1 MLKSSG
7 IRTFGLRSSSG
18 NRRIPLARRL
28 FGTDGVRGVANTDP
42 MTVETA
48 LAMGQAAAYLFRG
61 KSGRHRILIGKDTR
75 LSGYMFETALAA
87 GICAMG
93 GDVMLVGPM
102 PTPGIAFLTHSMR
115 ADAGVVISAS
125 HNPYPDNGIK
135 FFGRDGF
142 KLPDDVE
149 SRIEDLMHGEH
160 LKENRPPSPQIGKAQ
175 RIDDATGR
183 YIVYLKSTFPAH
195 LSLEGMRIVVDCANG
210 AAYRIAPQVFSE
222 LGAEVIPIGVSPN
235 GVNINDRCGSL
246 YPEVVSAKVKEA
258 RADIGISLDGDA
270 DRVIVVDQMGVVQ
283 DGDRIMAI
291 CAGEMARKRKL
302 AKNTVVATV
311 MSNIGLELFLKDRKI
326 KLLRA
331 PVGDRYVVEAM
342 RAGGY
347 NFGGEQSGHLIFLD
361 HATTG
366 DGVLAALQLLAVMV
380 ESGKKI
386 SDLGKDLVV
395 FPQMLHNIRMKERVP
410 LESMKGFLKARSD
423 FEKELGGRGRIVVRY
438 SGTEPLLR
446 IMVEGENQDE
456 VETIVKALG
465 EKARE
470 EAR

>member
-1 MLKSSG
+1 M
-7 IRTFGLRSSSG
+7 
-18 NRRIPLARRL
+18 RRL

-48 LAMGQAAAYLFRG
+48 LALGQAVAHMFRG
-61 KSGRHRILIGKDTR
+61 KNGRHKIVIGKDTR
-75 LSGYMFETALAA
+75 LSGYMFETALSA

-93 GDVMLVGPM
+93 GDVLLVGPM

-149 SRIEDLMHGEH
+149 DRIESLMYGEH
-160 LKENRPPSPQIGKAQ
+160 LKENRPPSPEIGKAQ

-183 YIVYLKSTFPAH
+183 YIVYLKSTFPAN
-195 LSLEGMRIVVDCANG
+195 LSLERLRIVVDCANG
-210 AAYRIAPQVFSE
+210 AAYRIAPLVFSE

-235 GVNINDRCGSL
+235 GVNINDQCGSL
-246 YPEVVSAKVKEA
+246 YPEVVAAKVREA

-270 DRVIVVDQMGVVQ
+270 DRVIVVDEKGVVL
-283 DGDRIMAI
+283 DGDRLMAI
-291 CAGEMARKRKL
+291 CAGEMSRKGRL
-302 AKNTVVATV
+302 AKHTVVATV
-311 MSNIGLELFLKDRKI
+311 MSNIGLELYLKERKI

-342 RAGGY
+342 RAGNY

-366 DGVLAALQLLAVMV
+366 DGVLAALQLLGVMV
-380 ESGKKI
+380 DSGKKV
-386 SDLGKDLVV
+386 SELGRELVV
-395 FPQMLHNIRMKERVP
+395 FPQMLHNIRMKHRVP
-410 LESMKGFLKARSD
+410 LESMKGFRKAQAE
-423 FEKELGGRGRIVVRY
+423 FEKTLGSRGRIVVRY

-446 IMVEGENQDE
+446 IMVEGEKLDE
-456 VETIVKALG
+456 VEAIVKALG

>member
-1 MLKSSG
+1 
-7 IRTFGLRSSSG
+7 
-18 NRRIPLARRL
+18 
-28 FGTDGVRGVANTDP
+28 

-48 LAMGQAAAYLFRG
+48 LALGQAAAHLFRG
-61 KSGRHRILIGKDTR
+61 KNGRHKIVIGKDTR
-75 LSGYMFETALAA
+75 LSGYMFETALSA

-93 GDVMLVGPM
+93 GDVLIVGPM

-142 KLPDDVE
+142 KLPDEVE
-149 SRIEDLMHGEH
+149 DRIERLMYGEH
-160 LKENRPPSPQIGKAQ
+160 LKENRPPSPAIGKAQ

-183 YIVYLKSTFPAH
+183 YIVYLKSTFPSN
-195 LSLEGMRIVVDCANG
+195 LSLERMRIVVDCANG
-210 AAYRIAPQVFSE
+210 AAYRIAPLVFAE

-235 GVNINDRCGSL
+235 GVNINDQCGSL
-246 YPEVVSAKVKEA
+246 YPEVVAAKVREA

-270 DRVIVVDQMGVVQ
+270 DRVIVVDEKGGIL
-283 DGDRIMAI
+283 DGDRVMAI
-291 CAGEMARKRKL
+291 CAGEMARKGKL
-302 AKNTVVATV
+302 AKNTVVSTV
-311 MSNIGLELFLKDRKI
+311 MSNIGLEIYLKERKI

-342 RAGGY
+342 RAGNY

-366 DGVLAALQLLAVMV
+366 DGVLAALQLLAIMV
-380 ESGKKI
+380 ESGKKV
-386 SDLGKDLVV
+386 SELGKKLNV
-395 FPQMLHNIRMKERVP
+395 FPQLLHNIRMKHRVP
-410 LESMKGFLKARSD
+410 LESMKEFRKTQAE
-423 FEKELGGRGRIVVRY
+423 FEKALGSRGRIVVRY

-446 IMVEGENQDE
+446 IMVEGEDRDE
-456 VETIVKALG
+456 VEAIVKALG
-465 EKARE
+465 EKARAE
-470 EAR
+470 GR

>member
-1 MLKSSG
+1 V
-7 IRTFGLRSSSG
+7 
-18 NRRIPLARRL
+18 RRL

-48 LAMGQAAAYLFRG
+48 LALGQAAAHLFRG
-61 KSGRHRILIGKDTR
+61 KNGRHKIVIGKDTR
-75 LSGYMFETALAA
+75 LSGYMFETALSA

-93 GDVMLVGPM
+93 GDVLIVGPM

-142 KLPDDVE
+142 KLPDEVE
-149 SRIEDLMHGEH
+149 DRIERLMYGEH
-160 LKENRPPSPQIGKAQ
+160 LKENRPPSPAIGKAQ

-183 YIVYLKSTFPAH
+183 YIVYLKSTFPAN
-195 LSLEGMRIVVDCANG
+195 LSLERLRIVVDCANG
-210 AAYRIAPQVFSE
+210 AAYRIAPLVFAE
-222 LGAEVIPIGVSPN
+222 LGAEVITIGVSPN
-235 GVNINDRCGSL
+235 GVNINDQCGSL
-246 YPEVVSAKVKEA
+246 YPEVVAAKVREA

-270 DRVIVVDQMGVVQ
+270 DRVIVVDEKGGIL
-283 DGDRIMAI
+283 DGDRVMAI
-291 CAGEMARKRKL
+291 CAGEMARKGRL
-302 AKNTVVATV
+302 AKNTVVSTV
-311 MSNIGLELFLKDRKI
+311 MSNIGLEIYLKERKI

-342 RAGGY
+342 RAGNY

-366 DGVLAALQLLAVMV
+366 DGVLAALQLLAIMV
-380 ESGKKI
+380 ESGKKV
-386 SDLGKDLVV
+386 SELGKKLNV
-395 FPQMLHNIRMKERVP
+395 FPQLLHNIRMKHRVP
-410 LESMKGFLKARSD
+410 LESMKGFRKAQAE
-423 FEKELGGRGRIVVRY
+423 FEKALGSRGRIVVRY

-446 IMVEGENQDE
+446 IMVEGEDRDE
-456 VETIVKALG
+456 VEAIVKALG
-465 EKARE
+465 EKARAE
-470 EAR
+470 GR

>member
-1 MLKSSG
+1 
-7 IRTFGLRSSSG
+7 
-18 NRRIPLARRL
+18 
-28 FGTDGVRGVANTDP
+28 

-48 LAMGQAAAYLFRG
+48 LAMGQAAAHLFRG
-61 KSGRHRILIGKDTR
+61 KNGRHKIVIGKDTR
-75 LSGYMFETALAA
+75 LSGYMFETALSA

-93 GDVMLVGPM
+93 GDVLLVGPM

-115 ADAGVVISAS
+115 ADAGIVISAS

-149 SRIEDLMHGEH
+149 DRIESLMYGEL
-160 LKENRPPSPQIGKAQ
+160 LKEDRPPSPQIGKAQ

-195 LSLEGMRIVVDCANG
+195 LSLERMRIVVDCANG
-210 AAYRIAPQVFSE
+210 AAYRIAPQVFAE
-222 LGAEVIPIGVSPN
+222 LGADVIPIGVSPN
-235 GVNINDRCGSL
+235 GVNINDQCGSL
-246 YPEVVSAKVKEA
+246 YPEVVSAKVRDA

-270 DRVIVVDQMGVVQ
+270 DRVIVVDEKGGIL

-291 CAGEMARKRKL
+291 CAGEMARKGRL
-302 AKNTVVATV
+302 AKNTVVATA
-311 MSNIGLELFLKDRKI
+311 MSNIGLELYLKERKV

-342 RAGGY
+342 RAGKY

-366 DGVLAALQLLAVMV
+366 DGALAALQLLGIMV
-380 ESGKKI
+380 GSGKKL
-386 SDLGKDLVV
+386 SELGRELAV
-395 FPQMLHNIRMKERVP
+395 FPQMLHNIRMKHRVP
-410 LESMKGFLKARSD
+410 LESMKGFRKAQAE
-423 FEKELGGRGRIVVRY
+423 FEKALGSRGRIVVRY

-446 IMVEGENQDE
+446 IMVEGENPDV
-456 VETIVKALG
+456 VEEIVNALS

-470 EAR
+470 ESR

>member
-1 MLKSSG
+1 M
-7 IRTFGLRSSSG
+7 
-18 NRRIPLARRL
+18 RRL

-48 LAMGQAAAYLFRG
+48 LALGQAAAHLFRG
-61 KSGRHRILIGKDTR
+61 KNGYHKIVIGKDTR
-75 LSGYMFETALAA
+75 LSGYMFETALSA

-93 GDVMLVGPM
+93 GDVLLVGPM

-115 ADAGVVISAS
+115 ADAGIVISAS

-149 SRIEDLMHGEH
+149 DRIERLMYGEH
-160 LKENRPPSPQIGKAQ
+160 LKESRPPSPQIGKAH

-195 LSLEGMRIVVDCANG
+195 LSLDRLRIVVDCANG
-210 AAYRIAPQVFSE
+210 AAYRIAPLVFAE
-222 LGAEVIPIGVSPN
+222 MGAEVIPIGVSPN
-235 GVNINDRCGSL
+235 GVNINDQCGSL
-246 YPEVVSAKVKEA
+246 YPEVVAAKVREA

-270 DRVIVVDQMGVVQ
+270 DRVIVVDEKGTIL
-283 DGDRIMAI
+283 DGDRLMAV

-311 MSNIGLELFLKDRKI
+311 MSNIGLELYLKERKI

-342 RAGGY
+342 RAGNF

-366 DGVLAALQLLAVMV
+366 DGMLAALQLLGIMV
-380 ESGKKI
+380 ESGRKV
-386 SDLGKDLVV
+386 SELGKELAV
-395 FPQMLHNIRMKERVP
+395 FPQMLHNIRMKHRVP
-410 LESMKGFLKARSD
+410 LESMKGFRKAQAE
-423 FEKELGGRGRIVVRY
+423 FEKALGRRGRIVVRY

-446 IMVEGENQDE
+446 IMAEGENRE
-456 VETIVKALG
+456 EIEAIVMALG
-465 EKARE
+465 EKAKE
-470 EAR
+470 EGR

>member
-1 MLKSSG
+1 
-7 IRTFGLRSSSG
+7 
-18 NRRIPLARRL
+18 
-28 FGTDGVRGVANTDP
+28 

-48 LAMGQAAAYLFRG
+48 LALGQAAAHLFRG
-61 KSGRHRILIGKDTR
+61 KNGHHKIVIGKDTR
-75 LSGYMFETALAA
+75 LSGYMFETALSA

-93 GDVMLVGPM
+93 GDVLLVGPM

-115 ADAGVVISAS
+115 ADAGIVISAS

-149 SRIEDLMHGEH
+149 DRIERLMYGEH
-160 LKENRPPSPQIGKAQ
+160 LKESRPPSPQIGKAH

-195 LSLEGMRIVVDCANG
+195 LSLDRLRIVVDCANG
-210 AAYRIAPQVFSE
+210 AAYRIAPLVFAE

-235 GVNINDRCGSL
+235 GVNINDQCGSL
-246 YPEVVSAKVKEA
+246 YPEVVAAKVREA

-270 DRVIVVDQMGVVQ
+270 DRVIVVDEKGRIL
-283 DGDRIMAI
+283 DGDRLMAV

-311 MSNIGLELFLKDRKI
+311 MSNIGLELYLKERKI

-342 RAGGY
+342 RAGNF

-366 DGVLAALQLLAVMV
+366 DGMLAALQLLGIMV
-380 ESGKKI
+380 ESGRKV
-386 SDLGKDLVV
+386 SELGKELAV
-395 FPQMLHNIRMKERVP
+395 FPQMLHNIRMKHRVP
-410 LESMKGFLKARSD
+410 LESMKGFRKAQAE
-423 FEKELGGRGRIVVRY
+423 FEKALGRRGRIVVRY

-446 IMVEGENQDE
+446 IMAEGENRE
-456 VETIVKALG
+456 EIEAIVMALG
-465 EKARE
+465 EKAKE
-470 EAR
+470 EGR

>member
-1 MLKSSG
+1 VS
-7 IRTFGLRSSSG
+7 
-18 NRRIPLARRL
+18 RRL

-48 LAMGQAAAYLFRG
+48 LALGQAAAHLFRG
-61 KSGRHRILIGKDTR
+61 KNGMHKIVIGKDTR
-75 LSGYMFETALAA
+75 LSGYMFETALSA

-93 GDVMLVGPM
+93 GDVLLVGPM
-102 PTPGIAFLTHSMR
+102 PTPGIAFLTCSMR

-149 SRIEDLMHGEH
+149 DRIESLMYGDH
-160 LKENRPPSPQIGKAQ
+160 LKEERPPSPQIGKAQ

-183 YIVYLKSTFPAH
+183 YIVYLKGTFPAH
-195 LSLEGMRIVVDCANG
+195 LSLVGMRVVVDCANG
-210 AAYRIAPQVFSE
+210 AAYRIAPLVFAE

-235 GVNINDRCGSL
+235 GVNINDQCGSL
-246 YPEVVSAKVKEA
+246 YPEVVAA
-258 RADIGISLDGDA
+258 RVRETHADIGISLDGDA
-270 DRVIVVDQMGVVQ
+270 DRVIVVDEKGGIL

-291 CAGEMARKRKL
+291 CAGEMARRKRL

-311 MSNIGLELFLKDRKI
+311 MSNIGLELYLKKRKVH
-326 KLLRA
+326 LLRA

-342 RAGGY
+342 RAGRY

-366 DGVLAALQLLAVMV
+366 DGTLAALQLLSVMV
-380 ESGKKI
+380 ESGRKL
-386 SDLGKDLVV
+386 SELGKGLDV
-395 FPQMLHNIRMKERVP
+395 FPQMLHNIRMKRRVP
-410 LESMKGFLKARSD
+410 LESMKGFRKTQAE
-423 FEKELGGRGRIVVRY
+423 FEKKLGSRGRIVVRY

-446 IMVEGENQDE
+446 IMVEGETPDE
-456 VETIVKALG
+456 VEAIVKALG

-470 EAR
+470 EDR

>member
-1 MLKSSG
+1 V
-7 IRTFGLRSSSG
+7 
-18 NRRIPLARRL
+18 RRL

-48 LAMGQAAAYLFRG
+48 LALGQAVAHMFRG
-61 KSGRHRILIGKDTR
+61 KNVRHKIVIGKDTR
-75 LSGYMFETALAA
+75 LSGYMFETALSA

-142 KLPDDVE
+142 KLPDDAE
-149 SRIEDLMHGEH
+149 DRIENLMYGEH
-160 LKENRPPSPQIGKAQ
+160 LKENRPPSPQIGKAH

-195 LSLEGMRIVVDCANG
+195 LSLDRMRIVVDCANG
-210 AAYRIAPQVFSE
+210 AAYRIAPQVFEE

-235 GVNINDRCGSL
+235 GVNINDQCGSL
-246 YPEVVSAKVKEA
+246 FPEVVAAKVKEE
-258 RADIGISLDGDA
+258 RADLGISLDGDA
-270 DRVIVVDQMGVVQ
+270 DRLIVVDQKGQ
-283 DGDRIMAI
+283 ILDGDRIMAI
-291 CAGEMARKRKL
+291 CAGELVRKKML
-302 AKNTVVATV
+302 AKSTVVATV
-311 MSNIGLELFLKDRKI
+311 MSNIGLEMYFKERKI

-342 RAGGY
+342 RAGKY

-380 ESGKKI
+380 ESGKKA
-386 SDLGKDLVV
+386 SELGKGLVV
-395 FPQMLHNIRMKERVP
+395 FPQMLHNIRMKHRVP
-410 LESMKGFLKARSD
+410 LESMMGFRKAQAEFGKR
-423 FEKELGGRGRIVVRY
+423 LGSRGRIVVRY

-446 IMVEGENQDE
+446 IMVEGENLEE
-456 VETIVKALG
+456 VEAIVKALA

-470 EAR
+470 EDR

>member
-1 MLKSSG
+1 
-7 IRTFGLRSSSG
+7 
-18 NRRIPLARRL
+18 
-28 FGTDGVRGVANTDP
+28 

-48 LAMGQAAAYLFRG
+48 LALGQAAAHLFRG
-61 KSGRHRILIGKDTR
+61 ENGRHKIVIGKDTR
-75 LSGYMFETALAA
+75 LSGYMFETALSA

-93 GDVMLVGPM
+93 GDVLLVGPM
-102 PTPGIAFLTHSMR
+102 PTPGIAFLTRSMR

-149 SRIEDLMHGEH
+149 SRIEGLMYGEH
-160 LKENRPPSPQIGKAQ
+160 LKENRPPSPQIGKAH

-183 YIVYLKSTFPAH
+183 YIVYLKSTFPAR
-195 LSLEGMRIVVDCANG
+195 LSLEGLRIVVDCANG
-210 AAYRIAPQVFSE
+210 AAYRIAPQVFAE
-222 LGAEVIPIGVSPN
+222 LGAEVIPIGVSPD
-235 GVNINDRCGSL
+235 GVNINDQCGSL
-246 YPEVVSAKVKEA
+246 YPEVVAAKVRDA
-258 RADIGISLDGDA
+258 RADLGISLDGDA
-270 DRVIVVDQMGVVQ
+270 DRVIVVDQKGEIL

-291 CAGEMARKRKL
+291 CAVEMARRKRL

-311 MSNIGLELFLKDRKI
+311 MSNIGLELYFKERKI

-342 RAGGY
+342 RAGKY

-380 ESGKKI
+380 ESGNKL
-386 SDLGKDLVV
+386 SELGKGLVV
-395 FPQMLHNIRMKERVP
+395 YPQMLHNIRMKHRVP
-410 LESMKGFLKARSD
+410 IDSMKGFRKAQAE
-423 FEKELGGRGRIVVRY
+423 FEKRLGSRGRIVVRY

-446 IMVEGENQDE
+446 IMAEGENPEQ
-456 VETIVKALG
+456 VEEIVKALG
-465 EKARE
+465 EKAKE
-470 EAR
+470 EGR

>member
-1 MLKSSG
+1 M
-7 IRTFGLRSSSG
+7 
-18 NRRIPLARRL
+18 RRL

-48 LAMGQAAAYLFRG
+48 LALGQAAAHLFRG
-61 KSGRHRILIGKDTR
+61 KNGRHKIVIGKDTR
-75 LSGYMFETALAA
+75 LSGYMFETALSA

-93 GDVMLVGPM
+93 GDVLLVGPM

-149 SRIEDLMHGEH
+149 DRIESLMYGEH
-160 LKENRPPSPQIGKAQ
+160 LKENRPPSPQIGKAH

-183 YIVYLKSTFPAH
+183 YIVYLKSTFPAN
-195 LSLEGMRIVVDCANG
+195 LSLERLRIVVDCANG
-210 AAYRIAPQVFSE
+210 AAYRIAPQVFAE

-235 GVNINDRCGSL
+235 GVNINDQCGSL
-246 YPEVVSAKVKEA
+246 YPEVVAAKVREA

-270 DRVIVVDQMGVVQ
+270 DRVIVVDEKGGIL

-291 CAGEMARKRKL
+291 CAGEMARKGRL

-311 MSNIGLELFLKDRKI
+311 MSNIGLELYLKERKI

-342 RAGGY
+342 RAGNY

-366 DGVLAALQLLAVMV
+366 DGVLAALQLLGIMV
-380 ESGKKI
+380 ESGKKV
-386 SDLGKDLVV
+386 SELGKKLAV
-395 FPQMLHNIRMKERVP
+395 FPQMLHNIRMKHRVP
-410 LESMKGFLKARSD
+410 LESMKGFRKAQAE
-423 FEKELGGRGRIVVRY
+423 FEKALGSRGRIVVRY

-446 IMVEGENQDE
+446 IMAEGENRDE
-456 VETIVKALG
+456 IEAIVKALG

-470 EAR
+470 EGR